1 MAISVID
8 NVTKTLKED
17 LIEEL
22 NENSTIDLI
31 ANKFSMYAY
40 ETLKDKLNKIK
51 HFNYIF
57 NEPSFLLDKKEKE
70 AKEFYIPKQDV
81 ENSISG
87 TNYEIRLKNELTLK
101 AVARECGEW
110 IKKKATF
117 KTNTTN
123 GQIPTF
129 LLTND
134 KVYQPIQNFTTVEL
148 GLDKGNYQANMIV
161 KSDGEA
167 YKSFKD
173 KFDEFWKD
181 DKYVDVTNQIIEN
194 IMSCYKEISPQSIY
208 YLALNTIFE
217 NFLVDVNEDLL
228 PKEKVGFRESV
239 IWNKLYDFQRDAAI
253 GIINKLETFNGCILA
268 DSVGLGKT
276 FTALAVIKY
285 YELRNQNV
293 LVLCPKK
300 LENNWT
306 TYNSNYVNNILIKD
320 RFAYDVLFH
329 TDLNRNKGQS
339 GTISD
344 LSRIN
349 WGAYDLVVIDES
361 HNFRNGTKNAK
372 GKEEGK
378 SNRYDLLMNRIIKS
392 GVPTKVLM
400 LSATP
405 VNNRFIDLKNQLKL
419 AYEGNNEEITKK
431 MNLKSDIDY
440 VFNKAQEVFNIWSK
454 DAPENR
460 TTKNLLNKLSIDFF
474 TILDNVTIARSRKHI
489 KNYYDINSVGN
500 FPDRLKPISLSPDIT
515 NIENYISFDEI
526 SQVLEKISLCVYI
539 PTHYVLDSKVKK
551 YAELYDKVVK
561 NGVRLSQLGRELGT
575 RHLMAISLL
584 KRLESSIYSFDIT
597 LGRIIDKMESSI
609 ALVEKYKNSKSSN
622 LYVDNKSDIDLY
634 NDIDPDDEDDDY
646 VIGGKIEINV
656 EDMDYERWINDIQLD
671 LDELKPLKDKIS
683 KISSDNDN
691 KLIELK
697 DLIKNKLNNPI
708 NDHNKK
714 ILIFTA
720 FTDTA
725 NYIYEN
731 LAKEFY
737 EKYNLNIGLVTGA
750 GGKTTIKKM
759 NNDINNI
766 MTAFSPISKERDLI
780 NPTDDSNIDILIGT
794 DCISEGQN
802 LQDCDYLINYDIHW
816 NPVRI
821 VQRFGRIDRI
831 GSKNKVIQLV
841 NFWPSISLDAYLDL
855 KGRVESRM
863 KVVDL
868 TSTADDNIIEVDDEE
883 KQDISY
889 RKKQLESLKN
899 EVVDM
904 EDMSDGIS
912 ITDLG
917 LNDFKMDL
925 IEYEKT
931 NKNINN
937 MPNGLS
943 AIVKSDEYAKS
954 GVIFVLKNINNDINI
969 DNKNLLHPYYLVYIS
984 NDGTIINNHLD
995 AKHILDVLKYS
1006 CSSRKEPLIDLCNEF
1021 NEETDNGRKMKKYN
1035 ELLGKAIE
1043 SIINVKNE
1051 SDIDAFLQG
1060 DQVDFVKGKAKGLD
1074 DFELICFVIVK

>member
-117 KTNTTN
+117 KTNTTK

-129 LLTND
+129 LITND

-217 NFLVDVNEDLL
+217 NFLDDINEDLL

-419 AYEGNNEEITKK
+419 AYRCNYAFQYSVLWK
-431 MNLKSDIDY
+431 
-440 VFNKAQEVFNIWSK
+440 
-454 DAPENR
+454 
-460 TTKNLLNKLSIDFF
+460 LLFF
-474 TILDNVTIARSRKHI
+474 
-489 KNYYDINSVGN
+489 
-500 FPDRLKPISLSPDIT
+500 P
-515 NIENYISFDEI
+515 
-526 SQVLEKISLCVYI
+526 
-539 PTHYVLDSKVKK
+539 
-551 YAELYDKVVK
+551 
-561 NGVRLSQLGRELGT
+561 
-575 RHLMAISLL
+575 
-584 KRLESSIYSFDIT
+584 
-597 LGRIIDKMESSI
+597 
-609 ALVEKYKNSKSSN
+609 
-622 LYVDNKSDIDLY
+622 
-634 NDIDPDDEDDDY
+634 
-646 VIGGKIEINV
+646 
-656 EDMDYERWINDIQLD
+656 
-671 LDELKPLKDKIS
+671 
-683 KISSDNDN
+683 
-691 KLIELK
+691 
-697 DLIKNKLNNPI
+697 
-708 NDHNKK
+708 
-714 ILIFTA
+714 
-720 FTDTA
+720 
-725 NYIYEN
+725 
-731 LAKEFY
+731 
-737 EKYNLNIGLVTGA
+737 
-750 GGKTTIKKM
+750 
-759 NNDINNI
+759 
-766 MTAFSPISKERDLI
+766 
-780 NPTDDSNIDILIGT
+780 
-794 DCISEGQN
+794 
-802 LQDCDYLINYDIHW
+802 
-816 NPVRI
+816 
-821 VQRFGRIDRI
+821 
-831 GSKNKVIQLV
+831 
-841 NFWPSISLDAYLDL
+841 
-855 KGRVESRM
+855 
-863 KVVDL
+863 
-868 TSTADDNIIEVDDEE
+868 
-883 KQDISY
+883 
-889 RKKQLESLKN
+889 
-899 EVVDM
+899 
-904 EDMSDGIS
+904 
-912 ITDLG
+912 
-917 LNDFKMDL
+917 
-925 IEYEKT
+925 
-931 NKNINN
+931 
-937 MPNGLS
+937 
-943 AIVKSDEYAKS
+943 
-954 GVIFVLKNINNDINI
+954 
-969 DNKNLLHPYYLVYIS
+969 
-984 NDGTIINNHLD
+984 
-995 AKHILDVLKYS
+995 
-1006 CSSRKEPLIDLCNEF
+1006 
-1021 NEETDNGRKMKKYN
+1021 
-1035 ELLGKAIE
+1035 
-1043 SIINVKNE
+1043 
-1051 SDIDAFLQG
+1051 
-1060 DQVDFVKGKAKGLD
+1060 
-1074 DFELICFVIVK
+1074 